1 MNKFKIILSYTLG
14 ALLVFSFVALAGTL
28 TPGGSTSTATMVTLS
43 DIYSKIQNINYSAT
57 SSDHTVSTSSSPSTG
72 TFYTLTQIW
81 SAIPDYLTGNTSN
94 ATSTRSGTTLTLT
107 IPQGLSNGT
116 ATLSTSSANL
126 TAGNIKKDVEIFGV
140 IGNYEP
146 SSGSATLEWT
156 ADLGFGDTY
165 ENAVYLASHLEA
177 DGVTVSETVQNIWRI
192 PTIAEL
198 YKAFGDTYFPG
209 GTGLPGGFVGDGF
222 YWSSTPQ
229 LPNWQWVCGNLS
241 GVINCTYDFP
251 IAGYALRCVKI

>member
-1 MNKFKIILSYTLG
+1 
-14 ALLVFSFVALAGTL
+14 
-28 TPGGSTSTATMVTLS
+28 MVTLS

-57 SSDHTVSTSSSPSTG
+57 SSDHTVSTTSSPTG
-72 TFYTLTQIW
+72 TFSTLAEIYDALDDLTYTASNIATGTSIMG
-81 SAIPDYLTGNTSN
+81 ITGNISVPPVDKVEDGYFYGPNNTLE
-94 ATSTRSGTTLTLT
+94 GTL
-107 IPQGLSNGT
+107 P
-116 ATLSTSSANL
+116 
-126 TAGNIKKDVEIFGV
+126 AGG
-140 IGNYEP
+140 
-146 SSGSATLEWT
+146 ATLEWT

-209 GTGLPGGFVGDGF
+209 GSGLPGGFVGDGF

-229 LPNWQWVCGNLS
+229 LPNWQWICGNLS
-241 GVINCTYDFP
+241 GFINCAYDFP
-251 IAGYALRCVKI
+251 IAGYSLRCVKI